1 MWDNFYSKDKKYW
14 FDPEVR
20 SKQEEEISTV
30 LVYLN
35 HLLEEN
41 VSQGGS
47 EDLKVLLCE
56 YIVNA
61 TSFKRL
67 MKEVQTNGL
76 KLNKKID
83 KEQYLLDGIQT
94 ALMRSQANLIML
106 LDLRAIINRHI
117 PPGKIHHL
125 GAGIEMFL
133 IKSGLLAHRHVL
145 QI

>member
-67 MKEVQTNGL
+67 MEEVQTNGL

-94 ALMRSQANLIML
+94 ALMRSQANLIMSN
-106 LDLRAIINRHI
+106 DLILYNKWGIN
-117 PPGKIHHL
+117 L
-125 GAGIEMFL
+125 T
-133 IKSGLLAHRHVL
+133 V
-145 QI
+145 Q